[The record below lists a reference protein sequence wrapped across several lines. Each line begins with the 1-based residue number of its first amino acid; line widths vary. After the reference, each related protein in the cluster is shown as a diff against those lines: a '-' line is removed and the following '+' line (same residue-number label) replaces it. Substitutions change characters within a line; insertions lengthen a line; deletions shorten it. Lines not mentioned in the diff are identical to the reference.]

1 MIPVVQRQVF
11 AMAGRSM
18 ALVLVQR
25 VLICMAFVSRRA
37 TWRMVRGT
45 CRLSMKTP
53 LNCCLLHSVSASPS
67 PLARHCQPCKPET
80 PDKRPIRGVAEPAQN
95 RDTNHR
101 LEYALAMLG
110 LAATTST
117 LRFLPFVQPLP
128 SSPSYDQHPSAPIGA
143 TGVINLNVLP
153 RLLS

>member
-1 MIPVVQRQVF
+1 MMPVVQRQVF

-18 ALVLVQR
+18 ALESVQR
-25 VLICMAFVSRRA
+25 VLICMTFVSRRA
-37 TWRMVRGT
+37 TWRMVRWT

-53 LNCCLLHSVSASPS
+53 LNCCLLDSVSTSPS
-67 PLARHCQPCKPET
+67 PLARPCQPCKPET
-80 PDKRPIRGVAEPAQN
+80 PGKRPIRVVVEPAQN

-101 LEYALAMLG
+101 LGYALAMLG

-117 LRFLPFVQPLP
+117 LLLLPFVQPLP
-128 SSPSYDQHPSAPIGA
+128 SSPPYHQRRSAPIGA